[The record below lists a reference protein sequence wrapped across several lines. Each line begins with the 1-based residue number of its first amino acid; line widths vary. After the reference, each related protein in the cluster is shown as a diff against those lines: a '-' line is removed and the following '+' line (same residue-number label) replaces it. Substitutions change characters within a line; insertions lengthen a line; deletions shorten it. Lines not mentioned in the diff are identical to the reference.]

1 MPGGIKRLWSS
12 GVAGH
17 PASLRRQIELCNQ
30 VAIFGAVGTLPYQ
43 FFYAFHGLSGYLGV
57 FSSNLVFISLYL
69 VVLSLNHRGR
79 YNFARNL
86 LLTNAVVQ
94 VFVVTYFVG
103 EGAGVHLFYF
113 SLAAVLVFLIRNLR
127 VWLYS
132 FIMLGF
138 GVLYTTAQFLFTEDR
153 VPEPVPSPWID
164 ILYAISVTGVM
175 IMSGAF
181 LYLFRKSIDQAEDDL
196 KTSNQHLQTLST
208 TDSLTGLANRRALDA
223 TLDREWARLS
233 RHPVPLSV
241 MMCDVDH
248 FKLFNDFHG
257 HDGGDQCLKQ
267 IADVLR
273 QSLSRPSDFVARY
286 GGEEFAL
293 ILPGTDAEGAKHIA
307 EQLRRSVEELG
318 LPHRGLG
325 MSANVTISIGLSS
338 ADQFLSEGPDR
349 LFKSADEALY
359 LAKDQGRNRV
369 VYVPLSKAVSS
380 GKVGS

>member
-1 MPGGIKRLWSS
+1 MSGGVKRLWSS
-12 GVAGH
+12 GVAGL
-17 PASLRRQIELCNQ
+17 PVSLRRQIELCNQ
-30 VAIFGAVGTLPYQ
+30 IAIFGAVGTLPYQ
-43 FFYAFHGLSGYLGV
+43 FFYAIHDFSSYTGV
-57 FSSNLVFISLYL
+57 FSSNLIFISLYL
-69 VVLSLNHRGR
+69 LVLSLNHRGR
-79 YNFARNL
+79 YSLARNL
-86 LLTNAVVQ
+86 LLVNASVQ
-94 VFVVTYFVG
+94 LFVVTYFVG
-103 EGAGVHLFYF
+103 AAVGVHLFYF

-127 VWLYS
+127 VWLYA
-132 FIMLGF
+132 FIMFGF
-138 GVLYTTAQFLFTEDR
+138 GVLYTIAQFLFTEDQ
-153 VPEPVPSPWID
+153 VPEPIPPPWAGVM
-164 ILYAISVTGVM
+164 YTVSVTGVL

-233 RHPVPLSV
+233 RQPVPLSV

-267 IADVLR
+267 IANVMR
-273 QSLSRPSDFVARY
+273 QTLSRPSDFVARY

-293 ILPGTDAEGAKHIA
+293 ILPGTDAEGAEHIA
-307 EQLRRSVEELG
+307 EQIRRSVEELG

-338 ADQFLSEGPDR
+338 ADRFLSEGPDR

-369 VYVPLSKAVSS
+369 VYLPLVKAASS
-380 GKVGS
+380 GKAGS